1 MLKDAAVAK
10 ICEVEEDIVANWLH
24 VVLMPDV
31 FCCLLALR
39 AEDILFD
46 APVAELSGASIEEED
61 VEDELELDD
70 EVGDVEYSL
79 FTLGCWLLLS

>member
-31 FCCLLALR
+31 FCCLLALN
-39 AEDILFD
+39 ADDIWFV
-46 APVAELSGASIEEED
+46 APVAALSGAGIEEED
-61 VEDELELDD
+61 VVDELELDD

-79 FTLGCWLLLS
+79 FTLGCGLLPS